1 MFVSLTGPKKAF
13 ATYYLKVNVSLY
25 RVRVPVKVRQ
35 RYSPSKVRRCLGRL
49 IGKCSSVNLKV
60 YTVISLPYIQVL
72 DSFS

>member
-1 MFVSLTGPKKAF
+1 M
-13 ATYYLKVNVSLY
+13 SLY

-60 YTVISLPYIQVL
+60 YAVISLPYVQVL